1 MNIRWHSP
9 DFKRKKEPF
18 EWFCSDHFL
27 SPNIFKRLQAEFP
40 HTGYCKSHRE
50 EGDGK
55 YYSTWDLLAI
65 DNGIP
70 VRETWDNLTSA
81 WKTMLKVILS
91 DDYRDYF
98 STLMERDLSQTRLH
112 VRFTIYHENCWLAP
126 HCDRPDKILT
136 QTLYF
141 PTGVIEGGELLILGS
156 SDPDDIK
163 ETVVPSPNR
172 SVILLPSPNSWHSVR
187 KVASGS
193 QHARRALLLH
203 YVSPDHVS
211 DNEDNKTHV

>member
-1 MNIRWHSP
+1 MNIRWYSP
-9 DFKRKKEPF
+9 NFKKKKEPF
-18 EWFCSDHFL
+18 EWFCSNHFL
-27 SPNIFKRLQAEFP
+27 PSNVFKRLQAEFP
-40 HTGYCKSHRE
+40 HIGYRQSHRE

-55 YYSTWDLLAI
+55 YYSTWDLLAV

-70 VRETWDNLTSA
+70 EPETWNNLTPA
-81 WKTMLKVILS
+81 WKAMLKVILS
-91 DDYRDYF
+91 DGYRHYF
-98 STLMERDLSQTRLH
+98 STLMERDLSTSRLH

-141 PTGVIEGGELLILGS
+141 PTGNIEGGELLILGS

-163 ETVVPSPNR
+163 EAVAPSPNR
-172 SVILLPSPNSWHSVR
+172 SVILLPSSRSWHSVR
-187 KVASGS
+187 KVVPGS

-203 YVSPDHVS
+203 YVISE
-211 DNEDNKTHV
+211 NL